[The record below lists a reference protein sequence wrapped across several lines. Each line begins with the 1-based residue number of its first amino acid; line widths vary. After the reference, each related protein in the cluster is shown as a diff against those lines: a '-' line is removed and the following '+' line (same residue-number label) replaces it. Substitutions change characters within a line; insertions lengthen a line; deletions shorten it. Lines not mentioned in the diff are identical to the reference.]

1 LAENHHPAP
10 SPREAGYHDEFGWVS
25 GSCGSERP
33 ETVDALSRR
42 FPGWTI
48 SFEPVLQ
55 FYSAEK
61 AEGTKTRVL
70 VAYRPSEL
78 AIKIAAAEAAGS

>member
-1 LAENHHPAP
+1 MAENHLPAP

-25 GSCGSERP
+25 GSSGSERP
-33 ETVDALSRR
+33 ETVAALSRAY
-42 FPGWTI
+42 PGWTI

-61 AEGTKTRVL
+61 AEGTKVRVL

-78 AIKIAAAEAAGS
+78 AAKIEAAEQDG